1 MTLELSENAD
11 VSEIWRIIETKTN
24 AIDDTEKNIIYTKN
38 KGYFKYV
45 IVKACLCT
53 GLSMEQLRRLV
64 FAKLI
69 FLKAFGALE
78 TRPQKDIF
86 WLGIYAKKKFL
97 TTPLYLLPFRLVNL
111 FHDEGQIC
119 RLRTCCGCR
128 LGYQTAQTAAVSY
141 RISFKELWK
150 KRLFQ
155 PPRYSEICR
164 KIRSIAIERK
174 TRVFRVRRKLFC
186 AYTMRP
192 SVWYSEIKYF

>member
-86 WLGIYAKKKFL
+86 
-97 TTPLYLLPFRLVNL
+97 
-111 FHDEGQIC
+111 
-119 RLRTCCGCR
+119 
-128 LGYQTAQTAAVSY
+128 
-141 RISFKELWK
+141 
-150 KRLFQ
+150 
-155 PPRYSEICR
+155 
-164 KIRSIAIERK
+164 
-174 TRVFRVRRKLFC
+174 
-186 AYTMRP
+186 
-192 SVWYSEIKYF
+192 